1 MISIF
6 IFRVMYLTTEFHYQT
21 PLKLS
26 HKFFVECC
34 IKLKQAIE
42 EGEMIYLVN
51 FYLNEKSDS
60 NSD

>member
-1 MISIF
+1 
-6 IFRVMYLTTEFHYQT
+6 MYLTTEFHYQT

-51 FYLNEKSDS
+51 FYFNEKSDS